1 MISYFKNKEILFV
14 KFPIIFPT
22 IYFLILYFFPQY
34 ETHLIFLTIL
44 FLAETHFGATWPFF
58 LNKINYPYIFQKK
71 INLIIFPILI
81 GVFCFLGF
89 FLFKNLFLL
98 IFFAANVFHV
108 TRQSFGISNL
118 YSKNHL
124 EKKFSQIFIYLFNF
138 LFFIIAFSRFYVP
151 LISANDLLF
160 LNLCIILMLFVTCFI
175 YLFKYR
181 YSENFLIFVTGVIIF
196 YPVCFVSNPVHA
208 IIMGVTM
215 HYTQYLYLTNK
226 VNLKRQ
232 DYYSIKN
239 IFFKYNYVYIIILYS
254 IIMSI
259 FSMFGKYED
268 SFLKSLIIIP
278 ITGQMLHFYLDSQ
291 LWKFSEKHN
300 RENILKYL

>member
-1 MISYFKNKEILFV
+1 MISYFKNKELLYV
-14 KFPIIFPT
+14 KFPIIFPI
-22 IYFLILYFFPQY
+22 IYFLILYFFPQF

-58 LNKINYPYIFQKK
+58 LNKINYQYIIQKK
-71 INLIIFPILI
+71 INLIIFPIII
-81 GVFCFLGF
+81 GVFCFFGF

-138 LFFIIAFSRFYVP
+138 LFFIIAFFRFYVP
-151 LISANDLLF
+151 LISVNELLF
-160 LNLCIILMLFVTCFI
+160 LNLCIILLLIVICFI

-181 YSENFLIFVTGVIIF
+181 YSENFLIFLTGVIIF

-226 VNLKRQ
+226 VNLKRG
-232 DYYSIKN
+232 DYSTTKN
-239 IFFKYNYVYIIILYS
+239 IFFRYNYIYIIILYS

-259 FSMFGKYED
+259 FSILGKYED

-291 LWKFSEKHN
+291 LWK
-300 RENILKYL
+300 